1 MYTLFTDSDTD
12 ITPIEAKKY
21 GYKIIS
27 MPYRVNDKEIYP
39 YVDFKEFD
47 YHRFYDLLRKGT
59 LPTTSGL
66 SPQQYIEYFEPE
78 LKKGNDIL
86 YVHFSGSMS
95 GTFDSMRLAIKDL
108 EEKYPNN
115 KIYLLDTLGITI
127 GSYNICLEVG
137 DMYLEGKSIQ
147 EILEWGKKEVQKFAV
162 YFYADDLKFF
172 RKSGRVSGLAAF
184 FGGMVGVRPI
194 ITMNEEGKMVTYG
207 KARGRIQTLTKLVDV
222 VEELEDHIK
231 DHRVVIA
238 HADCIE
244 IANILEELLKD
255 RFGEDLDIVYSV
267 VNPTA
272 GSHCGPNA
280 VGVSFHAKHR

>member
-47 YHRFYDLLRKGT
+47 YHNFYDLLRKGT

-147 EILEWGKKEVQKFAV
+147 VILEWGKKEVQKFAV

-184 FGGMVGVRPI
+184 FGGMVGIRPI

-255 RFGEDLDIVYSV
+255 RFGEDLDVVYSV

>member
-27 MPYRVNDKEIYP
+27 MPYRINDKEIYP
-39 YVDFKEFD
+39 YVDFNEFD
-47 YHRFYDLLRKGT
+47 YHSFYDLLRKGT

-184 FGGMVGVRPI
+184 FGGMVGIRPI